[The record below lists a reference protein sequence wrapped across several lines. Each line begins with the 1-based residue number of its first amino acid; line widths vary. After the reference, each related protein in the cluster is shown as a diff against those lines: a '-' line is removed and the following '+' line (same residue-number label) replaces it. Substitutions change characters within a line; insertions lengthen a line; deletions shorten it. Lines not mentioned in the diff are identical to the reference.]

1 MVKKSKMDSMLTPNF
16 AKNVTLTVT
25 LNNGSVISTQTRFS
39 VLRSQI
45 QGEIKN
51 AQNGTAIPFNETM
64 VLDVSNFY
72 DPDYPSDELS
82 INWSMKDGKYT

>member
-25 LNNGSVISTQTRFS
+25 LNNGSVITTQTRFS

-45 QGEIKN
+45 QGEI
-51 AQNGTAIPFNETM
+51 
-64 VLDVSNFY
+64 
-72 DPDYPSDELS
+72 
-82 INWSMKDGKYT
+82 